1 MLARVAWVS
10 LVLLLLGCFVILLPS
25 YFTLLQS
32 ICTNAACALLQPTP
46 QSVQALQQL
55 GLSVANF
62 AVLNLV
68 LISATMVV
76 CLLVGV
82 VLFWRKSDDWM
93 ALLGGFFLV
102 PFGMLYVTD
111 ALQAIHSNR
120 QVLAIVLNVLGNG
133 MLFLLSSLFPNGRFV
148 PGFTRW
154 LVLGWILWGMVFLT
168 LHDLPSMYLVD
179 RLVWLGLVIC
189 LIGAQFYRYR
199 RVSSSIEKQQ
209 TKWVVFVG
217 AVTALAL
224 VGVTVPGLLIPALNQ
239 PGSLYQVLIGP
250 IYPLGVLF
258 IALSVGMAILR
269 SRLWDIDII
278 INRTLVYGT
287 LTTILA
293 VIYIGLVLSLQV
305 LLHGIVS
312 QDNSVAIVISTLVIA
327 ALFQPLRRRIQ
338 RIIDRRF
345 YRSKYDST
353 KVVAAFSATLRQ
365 EVDLDTLRMRLLG
378 VVQETMQPSH
388 VSLWLRTPTRPANSQ
403 DISNP
408 KQQ

>member
-55 GLSVANF
+55 GLSVANY

-93 ALLGGFFLV
+93 ALLAGFFLV
-102 PFGMLYVTD
+102 LFGMLYVTD
-111 ALQAIHSNR
+111 ALQASHSSR

-154 LVLGWILWGMVFLT
+154 LVLGWILWGMVFLI
-168 LHDLPSMYLVD
+168 LHELPSMYLVD

-199 RVSSSIEKQQ
+199 WVSSSIEKQQ

-217 AVTALAL
+217 ALTAVAL
-224 VGVTVPGLLIPALNQ
+224 VGLTVPGLLIPALRQ

-258 IALSVGMAILR
+258 IALSVGIAILR
-269 SRLWDIDII
+269 SRLWNIDII

-287 LTTILA
+287 LTAILA
-293 VIYIGLVLSLQV
+293 LIYFGLIFALQF
-305 LLHGIVS
+305 LLRGIIN
-312 QDNSVAIVISTLVIA
+312 QNNDVAIVVSTLIIA
-327 ALFQPLRRRIQ
+327 ALFQPLRHRLQ
-338 RIIDRRF
+338 RFIDRRF
-345 YRSKYDST
+345 YRSKYDAAKT
-353 KVVAAFSATLRQ
+353 LEAFSATLRN
-365 EVDLDTLRMRLLG
+365 EVDLNQLREELVA

-388 VSLWLRTPTRPANSQ
+388 VSLWLRKSENERKP
-403 DISNP
+403 NP
-408 KQQ
+408 LL

>member
-1 MLARVAWVS
+1 
-10 LVLLLLGCFVILLPS
+10 LL
-25 YFTLLQS
+25 
-32 ICTNAACALLQPTP
+32 
-46 QSVQALQQL
+46 
-55 GLSVANF
+55 
-62 AVLNLV
+62 
-68 LISATMVV
+68 
-76 CLLVGV
+76 
-82 VLFWRKSDDWM
+82 
-93 ALLGGFFLV
+93 
-102 PFGMLYVTD
+102 GMLYVTD
-111 ALQAIHSNR
+111 ALQASPSSR

-148 PGFTRW
+148 PRWTRW

-168 LHDLPSMYLVD
+168 LHELPFMYLVD
-179 RLVWLGLVIC
+179 RLVWLGLVIFQ
-189 LIGAQFYRYR
+189 IGTQFYRYR

-293 VIYIGLVLSLQV
+293 VLYAGLIMSLQV
-305 LLHGIVS
+305 LLRGLVS
-312 QDNSVAIVISTLVIA
+312 QDNSVALVISTLIIA
-327 ALFQPLRRRIQ
+327 ALFQPLRHRLQ
-338 RIIDRRF
+338 KIIDRRF
-345 YRSKYDST
+345 YRSKYD
-353 KVVAAFSATLRQ
+353 AATIIQGFAATLRN
-365 EVDLDTLRMRLLG
+365 EVDLPTLSAQLQK
-378 VVQETMQPSH
+378 VVQQTMQPAH
-388 VSLWLRTPTRPANSQ
+388 MSLSLRPPTYPA
-403 DISNP
+403 
-408 KQQ
+408 KQQNTTNPQEQ